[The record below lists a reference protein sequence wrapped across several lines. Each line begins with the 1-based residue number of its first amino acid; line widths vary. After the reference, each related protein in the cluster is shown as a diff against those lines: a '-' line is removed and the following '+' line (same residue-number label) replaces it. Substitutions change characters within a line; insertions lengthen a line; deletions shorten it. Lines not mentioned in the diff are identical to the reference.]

1 MFGGAISAS
10 SAVEQGGVVTLG
22 ATVAAAF
29 GDDTLGTVT
38 ITGLSSDLTQL
49 QWRHL
54 YVEHR
59 HLDRHGGA
67 VRCAD
72 VQGRRRRYVQPC
84 DHGDHDRRR
93 EAGTTR
99 RTTR

>member
-1 MFGGAISAS
+1 MFGGATAS

-38 ITGLSSDLTQL
+38 ITGLAHDLSNFNGGTYTSSTGTWSGTAAQFDALTFKT
-49 QWRHL
+49 
-54 YVEHR
+54 
-59 HLDRHGGA
+59 GA
-67 VRCAD
+67 D
-72 VQGRRRRYVQPC
+72 GVQTLSITATS
-84 DHGDHDRRR
+84 R
-93 EAGTTR
+93 EWKPAAAP